1 MKPKQSPNE
10 VLLVLD
16 CFDDLN
22 KADSSD
28 YGNKSSQG
36 FKSAL
41 EKLWLFR
48 SHCTYLFRGS
58 SVQTTASRRTTTGG
72 IFPIVDYS

>member
-1 MKPKQSPNE
+1 MKTRNAAPAM
-10 VLLVLD
+10 LLVLNY
-16 CFDDLN
+16 FDDLN
-22 KADSSD
+22 KAGSSG
-28 YGNKSSQG
+28 YGKKSSQG

-41 EKLWLFR
+41 EKLWLLR
-48 SHCTYLFRGS
+48 SHCSYLFHGS